1 MIKFLIRDESKK
13 IKQDAY
19 SEIIGLNN
27 PLIYLNNVIEI
38 NDIKL
43 SDSLIIKYKINKQ
56 LEKEEKVV
64 IKIKKLKQDNEEDVV
79 WTIGNFSFIN
89 LTYELN
95 SSFNSNQIY
104 NRVKMENK
112 KNINYDSFLGD
123 LNGELATCS
132 TGSTVKRENYQ
143 FYSDKIQNKN
153 NHLINDSTLKKDEE
167 KSVINKQKKFIKEE
181 DKTKSF
187 KKLKN
192 IRR

>member
-19 SEIIGLNN
+19 SEIIELNN

-43 SDSLIIKYKINKQ
+43 SDSLIIKYKTNKQ

-89 LTYELN
+89 LT
-95 SSFNSNQIY
+95 
-104 NRVKMENK
+104 
-112 KNINYDSFLGD
+112 
-123 LNGELATCS
+123 
-132 TGSTVKRENYQ
+132 
-143 FYSDKIQNKN
+143 
-153 NHLINDSTLKKDEE
+153 
-167 KSVINKQKKFIKEE
+167 
-181 DKTKSF
+181 
-187 KKLKN
+187 
-192 IRR
+192 